1 MLIAAL
7 SAKRFRSG
15 LCSGRPDSVL
25 DLWIRYGDRLIDGAA
40 ITVKLV
46 ALACIIGLILAI
58 PLALARRSERR
69 WIAGPAY
76 LYIYFF
82 RGTPLIVQLALL
94 YYGLAQ
100 FEVVRESPFWIVL
113 GDAEY
118 CGLLSLTLNTTA
130 YVAEILRG
138 GIASVPTGEIEAAE
152 ACGMSR
158 VAAYR
163 RIVLPRA
170 FRIAWPAYG
179 NEVIL
184 TLKGSALVSTITVYD
199 LMGETRSVFWRGYDY
214 TVYLYAAA
222 MYLILALVITG
233 TFRLGERRMNRYLQT
248 EG

>member
-1 MLIAAL
+1 M
-7 SAKRFRSG
+7 F
-15 LCSGRPDSVL
+15 
-25 DLWIRYGDRLIDGAA
+25 DLWIKYGDRLIDGAL

-46 ALACIIGLILAI
+46 VLACAIGLILAV
-58 PLALARRSERR
+58 PLALARRSDRR
-69 WIAGPAY
+69 WLSIPAY

-100 FEVVRESPFWIVL
+100 FETVRESPFWLVL
-113 GDAEY
+113 GDAQA
-118 CGLLSLTLNTTA
+118 CGLLGLTLNTTA

-138 GIASVPTGEIEAAE
+138 GIAAVPKGEVEAAE

-158 VAAYR
+158 GLAYR
-163 RIVLPRA
+163 RIILPRA

-184 TLKGSALVSTITVYD
+184 MLKGSALVSTITVYD
-199 LMGETRSVFWRGYDY
+199 LMGETRSVFSRGYDD

-222 MYLILALVITG
+222 MYLILALGITAI
-233 TFRLGERRMNRYLQT
+233 FRAAEQRLNRYLGHTVHQRA
-248 EG
+248 